1 MIRLEKIKKILC
13 NVDEK
18 RFQPTLSDDSKLYIL
33 NSLDEYQDEILN
45 QCDELGV
52 RYCMSREPVFGDA
65 DPNTL
70 MQPLVGFANYQYW
83 FEIIE

>member
-1 MIRLEKIKKILC
+1 MIRLEKMKKILC

-18 RFQPTLSDDSKLYIL
+18 RFQPRLSADSKLYIL
-33 NSLDEYQDEILN
+33 NPLDEYQDEIVN

-70 MQPLVGFANYQYW
+70 MRPLVCFSNYQYW